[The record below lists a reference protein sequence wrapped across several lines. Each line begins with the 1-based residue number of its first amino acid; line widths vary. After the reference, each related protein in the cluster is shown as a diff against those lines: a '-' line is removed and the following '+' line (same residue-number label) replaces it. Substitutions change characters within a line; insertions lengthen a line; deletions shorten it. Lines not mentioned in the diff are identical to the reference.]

1 MANFLRKIVSNWRK
15 DSQVRQTI
23 RELRALTDAE
33 LNDIG
38 IGRGDIRSIAR
49 GDSDMKLSSRIV
61 YDDKVLPVN
70 ANMKGWV

>member
-1 MANFLRKIVSNWRK
+1 MANFLRKIVSNWRR

-38 IGRGDIRSIAR
+38 IGRGDIVSIAR

>member
-1 MANFLRKIVSNWRK
+1 MANFLRKIVNNWRK
-15 DSQVRQTI
+15 DSQIRQTI
-23 RELRALTDAE
+23 KELHALTDAE

-61 YDDKVLPVN
+61 YNDKVLPVN